1 MAENITTFSFAFE
14 YTYIPYFIIG
24 FFGVTSNALLVIALI
39 KDPLKYFKNS
49 GTYFIIN
56 LSVSDLLKSLYG
68 VSLLHKV
75 IAGTSEFDMV
85 LKSLNLTFGIVSIAS
100 IASIS
105 IDRFLLVAYPLKH
118 HQLFTRKV
126 MILWLL
132 VTWMS
137 GIALPMSGLFFDY
150 QMSLMLAINC
160 LDISLV
166 LFSVAMY
173 AITYFTLKKHSR
185 NIAQRNATEG
195 RAQEIRIL
203 KEKKFLKTIT
213 LIACIA
219 FFCIVPPMISFQ
231 LKRSLDFWND
241 ELETVMLHKMF
252 IYIFYINFAVN
263 PIIYVLR
270 LPNYRKTFNS
280 IYCKRRP

>member
-14 YTYIPYFIIG
+14 YPYIAYSIIG

-39 KDPLKYFKNS
+39 KDPLKCFKNS
-49 GTYFIIN
+49 GTYFFIN
-56 LSVSDLLKSLYG
+56 LSVSDLLTSLYG
-68 VSLLHKV
+68 FSLLHKA
-75 IAGTSEFDMV
+75 IFTSEFKMV
-85 LKSLNLTFGIVSIAS
+85 TKFLTLTIGIVSFATMAS
-100 IASIS
+100 VS

-118 HQLFTRKV
+118 HQLLTRKV

-132 VTWMS
+132 VIWIS

-150 QMSLMLAINC
+150 QMSLMLTINC

-173 AITYFTLKKHSR
+173 AITYSTLKKHSK

-213 LIACIA
+213 LVACIA

-231 LKRSLDFWND
+231 LNRSLDFWND
-241 ELETVMLHKMF
+241 DLETVVLHEMF
-252 IYIFYINFAVN
+252 IHIFYINFAVN

-270 LPNYRKTFNS
+270 LPNYRKTFYS
-280 IYCKRRP
+280 IYCKRQA